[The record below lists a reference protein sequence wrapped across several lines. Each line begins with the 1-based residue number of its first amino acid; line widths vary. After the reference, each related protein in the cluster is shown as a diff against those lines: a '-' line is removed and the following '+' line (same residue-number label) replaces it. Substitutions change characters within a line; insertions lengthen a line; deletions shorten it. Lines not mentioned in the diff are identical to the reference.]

1 MILIISIISS
11 VIFYLV
17 QAGRHDIQPD
27 PVELTLQVGHSK
39 SIQFTITQQITYPIR
54 LYFNETD
61 YLGVPP
67 YLEIKPGT
75 RKGSINVTGLAIVN
89 LAFLEVANC
98 TSMDPKYN
106 SCLLNISDA
115 FVRIQVIES
124 YVIEYLVFI
133 VGWAYFFAWS
143 ISFYPQIFLNAK
155 RKSVIGL
162 NFDFLCLNV
171 IGFSAYTLYNCLM
184 YFSTR
189 IQDAYEVENPR
200 SPIPVLL
207 NDVVFACH
215 ALAASIFTVFQC
227 FIYERENQRVSLGCG
242 FLSSSLLL
250 FGFGASALA
259 LLRTITVLEFITS
272 LSMIKMIVTMCKYFP
287 QAYFN
292 YRRKSTVGWS
302 IGNVLLD
309 FTGGTLDI
317 LQMILQASNVNNW
330 SAFYGNPVKFGL
342 GLVSIIFDV
351 FFMLQHYVLYR
362 GATVPHNEYAGFD
375 NPESEESSENP
386 VENYGS
392 IPAEEPIVQPEEERM
407 T

>member
-330 SAFYGNPVKFGL
+330 SAFYGNPVK
-342 GLVSIIFDV
+342 VIFK
-351 FFMLQHYVLYR
+351 LYQ
-362 GATVPHNEYAGFD
+362 N
-375 NPESEESSENP
+375 
-386 VENYGS
+386 
-392 IPAEEPIVQPEEERM
+392 
-407 T
+407 